1 MHLHHRCVQWGGLDE
16 PDDRLDDESYSLM
29 QDSLSSVEAVW
40 HQIHV
45 LLRYVRGSFSSTRQ
59 KEIVVRTEEQ
69 CDAVLIMTGAW
80 GICNAPDISHICS
93 LDGRT
98 FLAGQ
103 TVLLQGHAQ
112 LEVQITEGPSCFS
125 GQATEVDGG
134 EREDSD
140 VVALDDAGQRD
151 DPGDNWQEQRRNII
165 DHAVTRG
172 EINDRLDVLLVGF
185 PQFHEIV
192 FFFGMGIEN
201 EDGFAIQPWTGRP
214 LTQMVEQRWPFLKT
228 FETSHRFV

>member
-1 MHLHHRCVQWGGLDE
+1 MRQ
-16 PDDRLDDESYSLM
+16 ESHAFVPWT
-29 QDSLSSVEAVW
+29 QLS
-40 HQIHV
+40 
-45 LLRYVRGSFSSTRQ
+45 
-59 KEIVVRTEEQ
+59 
-69 CDAVLIMTGAW
+69 
-80 GICNAPDISHICS
+80 
-93 LDGRT
+93 GRPNC
-98 FLAGQ
+98 
-103 TVLLQGHAQ
+103 LLQGHAQ
-112 LEVQITEGPSCFS
+112 LEVQLTEGPSCFS

-134 EREDSD
+134 ECEDSD
-140 VVALDDAGQRD
+140 VVALYDAGQRD
-151 DPGDNWQEQRRNII
+151 DPGDNWQEQRHNII